1 MSLLIGRKPV
11 LEAINSGEE
20 IEQVYI
26 LYGQQGGIVETIR
39 ITAKKKGIKCN
50 LIPLDRF
57 RSITNNPNAQ
67 GVATKKSE
75 QKFYQLEEI
84 ISSSKKIAK
93 GIPSGKYP
101 LLLILYSIQDTHNV
115 GAIIRTAE
123 CCGVD
128 GIIFTKHNSAPINE
142 TVVKTS
148 AGATEHIKLCQ
159 VTNLAQAL
167 LQLKEEGYWIIGS
180 SLSDDSKVYTEV
192 DYKIPVALIL
202 GNEEKGI
209 RKLTINNCDL
219 LIKIP
224 MMGKIQSLNVSVSAG
239 ILLFEILRQRSTP

>member
-20 IEQVYI
+20 IDQVYI

-39 ITAKKKGIKCN
+39 IAAKKKGIKCN

-67 GVATKKSE
+67 GVAAKKSE

-84 ISSSKKIAK
+84 ISSSKK
-93 GIPSGKYP
+93 SRYP
-101 LLLILYSIQDTHNV
+101 LLLILDSIQDTHNV

-123 CCGVD
+123 CCGAD

-180 SLSDDSKVYTEV
+180 SLSDDSKVYTV
-192 DYKIPVALIL
+192 ADYKIPVALIL

-239 ILLFEILRQRSTP
+239 IILFEILRQRSTP